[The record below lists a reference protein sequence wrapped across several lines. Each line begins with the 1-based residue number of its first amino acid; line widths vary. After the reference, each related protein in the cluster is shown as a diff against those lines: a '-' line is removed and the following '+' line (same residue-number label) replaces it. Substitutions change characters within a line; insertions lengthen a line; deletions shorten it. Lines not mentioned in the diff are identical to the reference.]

1 MESYK
6 IINFLD
12 NMPNEPSKF
21 KIRNKVEINDD
32 ARGTYITNSPIKF
45 QMSKN
50 SSLRDYNGKWN
61 YNSPRSRQVDEMTA
75 YK

>member
-6 IINFLD
+6 IIKFLD

-21 KIRNKVEINDD
+21 KIKNKVEINDD
-32 ARGTYITNSPIKF
+32 AGGTYITNSPIKF

-50 SSLRDYNGKWN
+50 SSLGDYNGKRN
-61 YNSPRSRQVDEMTA
+61 YNSPRSRQVDGMTA